1 MQRTA
6 RSERVDLAYLLEVA
20 AIAAAYVAFAEL
32 GFSLA
37 FSVKQVTAV
46 WPPAGIALAALLLRG
61 YRVWP
66 AIWIG
71 AFAGNALSHEPAFTA
86 AAIATGNTLGPLLG
100 AYVMRRYAAFDETLE
115 RVRDVLALL
124 LIGSLGAMTVTATNG
139 VLNLAAAGIIPWHA
153 YGLVWWMWWVGD
165 AMGVVLF
172 APLILTWAVRRPFK
186 WDWARAFEVTA
197 LFATLLVTTWLTFVE
212 SGSVSYPVYPF
223 VIWSALRFRQR
234 TTAFAVV
241 VISAIAIWAT
251 THGHGPFVTGAL
263 DHRLVQLVISL
274 GVLALTGLTLG
285 AIVAERRLATAQFQA
300 AERGFQVLAEALPQ
314 MVWSADAS
322 GWIDWYNDRWYA
334 YTGQAPQEAAG
345 WGWQRSYHPEDFPRV
360 MQAWPRSIA
369 TGERFEIEARIRAK
383 DGSFRW
389 FLERAEPL
397 REASGA
403 IVRWYGTI
411 TDIEHQKRAL
421 EQTTRI
427 AQTLQAAFIPEHLP
441 HRSGLRF
448 DALYLA
454 AGKEALIGGD
464 WYDAFECADGRIVIS
479 IGDVAGHGLRAA
491 ITAGRVR
498 QGIFAEAFD
507 TTDPAEILTKINGV
521 FHAQETTIAT
531 ALVATIDANLQT
543 MRYASAGHPPPVIA
557 GPTIAPRMLQYG
569 GIPLGVSASLNVQ
582 TIRVDLERDAVM
594 LFYTDGVTEFDRDI
608 DRTEQKLLRALS
620 GIVGNATL
628 PRPAVAIQREVM
640 GPAKPQDDAVLMV
653 LQLSPGVTAD
663 APFDANTLRKTWT
676 FHSSDAYSAQSSRH
690 ELMNF
695 LRAFV
700 ASEDDLFRSELIL
713 GEVLANTVE
722 HAPGLVDIEI
732 DWSGIYPVVTIVD
745 TGPGFSRFAPELP
758 QDVLSENG
766 RGLYLISKLA
776 VSVHMERSPAR
787 GTKMRIVLPVRRD
800 QAFSAAADSV
810 LLGLSR

>member
-20 AIAAAYVAFAEL
+20 AIAAAYVAFAKL

-46 WPPAGIALAALLLRG
+46 WLPAGIALAALLLRG

-66 AIWIG
+66 AIWLG
-71 AFAGNALSHEPAFTA
+71 AFVGNALSHEPAFTA
-86 AAIATGNTLGPLLG
+86 AGIATGNTIGPLVG
-100 AYVMRRYAAFDETLE
+100 AFLMRRYAGFDEALE

-124 LIGSLGAMTVTATNG
+124 LLGSLGAMTVTATNG

-165 AMGVVLF
+165 AMGVLLF
-172 APLILTWAVRRPFK
+172 APLILTWAVRHRFQ
-186 WDWARAFEVTA
+186 WQWARALEVGVLFVT
-197 LFATLLVTTWLTFVE
+197 LFATTWLTFMK

-234 TTAFAVV
+234 TTALAVV
-241 VISAIAIWAT
+241 VIYAIAVWAT
-251 THGHGPFVTGAL
+251 THGRGPFIAGSL
-263 DHRLVQLVISL
+263 DHRLVQLVISM

-285 AIVAERRLATAQFQA
+285 AIVAERRLARAQFQA

-314 MVWSADAS
+314 MVWTADAS
-322 GWIDWYNDRWYA
+322 GWIDWYNHRWYE
-334 YTGQAPQEAAG
+334 YTGQTPQEAAG

-369 TGERFEIEARIRAK
+369 TGERFDMECRIRAR

-397 REASGA
+397 RDSGGA

-427 AQTLQAAFIPEHLP
+427 AQTLQAAFIPENLP
-441 HRSGLRF
+441 RRSGLRF

-507 TTDPAEILTKINGV
+507 TLDPAEILRKINGI

-531 ALVATIDANLQT
+531 ALVATIDPNLQT
-543 MRYASAGHPPPVIA
+543 LRYASAGHPPPMIA
-557 GPTIAPRMLQYG
+557 GRTIAPEVLQYG
-569 GIPLGVSASLNVQ
+569 GLPLGVSPALHLQ
-582 TIRVDLERDAVM
+582 TTRVDLERDAVI

-608 DRTEQKLLRALS
+608 ESTEQKLLRALS
-620 GIVGNATL
+620 RMVGDATL
-628 PRPAVAIQREVM
+628 PRPAVALQREVM
-640 GPAKPQDDAVLMV
+640 GRAKPQDDAVLMV

-663 APFDANTLRKTWT
+663 VPFDIKSLRKTWT
-676 FHSSDAYSAQSSRH
+676 FHSSDAYSAQTSRH

-732 DWSGIYPVVTIVD
+732 DWSGMYPIVTIAD
-745 TGPGFSRFAPELP
+745 TGPGLSRFAPELP
-758 QDVLSENG
+758 QDTLSENG
-766 RGLYLISKLA
+766 RGLFLIYKLA
-776 VSVHMERSPAR
+776 VAVHLEPSADR
-787 GTKMRIVLPVRRD
+787 GTRIRIVLPVRRD
-800 QAFSAAADSV
+800 QAFAAAGDAL